1 MYQHRAGCH
10 KCVGTVGQN
19 PIRNEV
25 GVTDMGISQLSP
37 PPKKKKKGKE
47 MLRKSSSPSK
57 RVLCRGPVLKD
68 FQSNYRGG
76 WAAQRQIP
84 GKEAVKHKTFQ
95 ATRPAR
101 SAMGLL

>member
-25 GVTDMGISQLSP
+25 GVTDMGISQLSQ
-37 PPKKKKKGKE
+37 KKKKK

-57 RVLCRGPVLKD
+57 RVLCRGPVLTD
-68 FQSNYRGG
+68 FQSNYRGA

-101 SAMGLL
+101 SATGLL